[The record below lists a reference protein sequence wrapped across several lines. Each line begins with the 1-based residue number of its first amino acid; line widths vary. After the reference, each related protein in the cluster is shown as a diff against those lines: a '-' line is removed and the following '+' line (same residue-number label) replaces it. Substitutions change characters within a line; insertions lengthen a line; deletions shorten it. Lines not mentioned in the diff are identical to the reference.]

1 VLKKQEKVNM
11 DKIAIDKDIPPPVT
25 KSRKDPLYPWLSM
38 KVGDS
43 FVVEGRT
50 EAASARGSFRRYQ
63 SMTLI
68 PAHLTVSQRAEEKTF
83 QIRLWLVERE
93 K

>member
-1 VLKKQEKVNM
+1 M
-11 DKIAIDKDIPPPVT
+11 DKIAIDTDIPPPVT

-38 KVGDS
+38 KPGDS

-50 EAASARGSFRRYQ
+50 LAAAARGSFRRYQ
-63 SMTLI
+63 KMGLI
-68 PAHLTVSQRAEEKTF
+68 PLDLTVAQRTEEQYPTD
-83 QIRLWLVERE
+83 QSVRLWLVERE

>member
-1 VLKKQEKVNM
+1 M
-11 DKIAIDKDIPPPVT
+11 DKIAIDTDIPPPVT

-38 KVGDS
+38 KPGDS

-50 EAASARGSFRRYQ
+50 LAAAARGSFRRYQ
-63 SMTLI
+63 KMGLI
-68 PAHLTVSQRAEEKTF
+68 PPEFSVAQRTEDRYPTDLSV
-83 QIRLWLVERE
+83 RLWLVERE

>member
-1 VLKKQEKVNM
+1 M
-11 DKIAIDKDIPPPVT
+11 DKIAIDTDIPPPVT

-38 KVGDS
+38 KPGDS

-50 EAASARGSFRRYQ
+50 LAAAARGSFRRYQ
-63 SMTLI
+63 KMGLI
-68 PAHLTVSQRAEEKTF
+68 PPELTVAQRTEE
-83 QIRLWLVERE
+83 QYPDDQSVRLWLVERE

>member
-1 VLKKQEKVNM
+1 M

>member
-1 VLKKQEKVNM
+1 M
-11 DKIAIDKDIPPPVT
+11 DKIAIDKDIPPPAT

-43 FVVEGRT
+43 FEVQGRT
-50 EAASARGSFRRYQ
+50 LAAAARGSFRRYQ
-63 SMTLI
+63 RMGLI
-68 PAHLTVSQRAEEKTF
+68 PPELTVAQRTEGTSLPEEY
-83 QIRLWLVERE
+83 QSVRLWLVERE

>member
-1 VLKKQEKVNM
+1 M
-11 DKIAIDKDIPPPVT
+11 TKIDIDKDIPPPTT

-38 KVGDS
+38 KPGDS

-50 EAASARGSFRRYQ
+50 LSSAARGSFRRYQ
-63 SMTLI
+63 RMGLI
-68 PAHLTVSQRAEEKTF
+68 SQDLTVAQRAEDRYPND
-83 QIRLWLVERE
+83 QSIRLWLVERE

>member
-1 VLKKQEKVNM
+1 M

-63 SMTLI
+63 SMALI

>member
-1 VLKKQEKVNM
+1 M
-11 DKIAIDKDIPPPVT
+11 DKISIDTDIPPPVS

-63 SMTLI
+63 KMGLI
-68 PAHLTVSQRAEEKTF
+68 PPHLVVSQRAEEKTW

>member
-1 VLKKQEKVNM
+1 M
-11 DKIAIDKDIPPPVT
+11 DKIAIDTDIPPPVT

-38 KVGDS
+38 KPGDS

-50 EAASARGSFRRYQ
+50 LAAAARGSFRRYQ
-63 SMTLI
+63 KMGLI
-68 PAHLTVSQRAEEKTF
+68 PPELTVAQRTEEQYPTD
-83 QIRLWLVERE
+83 QSVRLWLVERE

>member
-1 VLKKQEKVNM
+1 MN
-11 DKIAIDKDIPPPVT
+11 KIAIDKDIPPPVT
-25 KSRKDPLYPWLSM
+25 KSRKDPLYPWLTM

-43 FVVEGRT
+43 FMVEGRT

-63 SMTLI
+63 KMGLI
-68 PAHLTVSQRAEEKTF
+68 PLSLAVSQRAEEKTWC
-83 QIRLWLVERE
+83 IRLWLVERE